1 MFLNNLELELFL
13 YRNYSYLDIIH
24 MRTDIQSI
32 REKFIEKGLKVTPQ
46 RMIILEA
53 IYRLNNHPT
62 AEQIIEYIR
71 QTHPNVATGTVYKVL
86 ETLVCNDLVKKVK
99 TEKDIMRYDGHTKT
113 HHHLYCME
121 CDYIEDYHNTVL
133 DDMIRKYLEENVIGN
148 FIIEDIRL
156 QINGRFIKHKVSK

>member
-1 MFLNNLELELFL
+1 M
-13 YRNYSYLDIIH
+13 DISAQ
-24 MRTDIQSI
+24 DI
-32 REKFIEKGLKVTPQ
+32 RKKFIEKRLKVTPQ

-71 QTHPNVATGTVYKVL
+71 QTHPNIATGTVYKVL
-86 ETLVCNDLVKKVK
+86 ETLVSNALVKKVK
-99 TEKDIMRYDGHTKT
+99 TEKDVMRYDGQTDT

-121 CDYIEDYHNTVL
+121 CDYIEDYHDETL
-133 DDMIRKYLEENVIGN
+133 DKIVRTYFKENMIDN

-156 QINGRFIKHKVSK
+156 QVNGRFIKHKV